1 MNLRRALCALS
12 LAGLLVAP
20 LAQAADRPAQANYLL
35 RCSGCHGPDGSGAP
49 AAGIPPLP
57 GFISA
62 FTADEQGRTYLMH
75 VPGVVSTGLNDRE
88 IAAVMNYVV
97 DRWGNAR
104 QPFTRFTPEEVTHL
118 RAIEVADVVA
128 YRRDLIKRLQA
139 EGQPVAAYPWP

>member
-1 MNLRRALCALS
+1 MNLRRALGALS
-12 LAGLLVAP
+12 LAGLLAAP
-20 LAQAADRPAQANYLL
+20 LAHAADRPAQANYLL

-97 DRWGNAR
+97 TRWGDPKQA
-104 QPFTRFTPEEVTHL
+104 FTPFTPEEVTQL
-118 RAIEVADVVA
+118 RATEVADVVV
-128 YRRDLIKRLQA
+128 YRRELIKRLQA
-139 EGQPVAAYPWP
+139 EGYMVAAYPWP

>member
-1 MNLRRALCALS
+1 MKLRRALCVFA
-12 LAGLLVAP
+12 LAGLLGVP
-20 LAQAADRPAQANYLL
+20 LAQAGDRPAPANYLL

-62 FTADEQGRTYLMH
+62 FTHDEQGRTYLMH

-97 DRWGNAR
+97 VRWGDPKQA
-104 QPFTRFTPEEVTHL
+104 FTPFTPEEVTRL